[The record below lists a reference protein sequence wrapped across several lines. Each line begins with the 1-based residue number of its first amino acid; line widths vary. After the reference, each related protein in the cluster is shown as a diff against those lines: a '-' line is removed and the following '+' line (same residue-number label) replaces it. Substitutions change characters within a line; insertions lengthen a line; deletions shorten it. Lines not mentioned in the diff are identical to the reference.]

1 MVPTAQPDETDHG
14 LQQTLETGLASQS
27 GIIIDYTGPHQSVI
41 PAGLAYLRVLDGT
54 VWMMDATSAEEQRQL
69 ILTSLPPSPAQKRI
83 ALILVGV
90 LFVSFF
96 IIAVPLSNV
105 QLLRVDSFI
114 PAYGAATFMADSI
127 TAFLLFAQFAIVPS
141 FAFLAIASGYMYMAA
156 LVIPWL
162 LTFPEV
168 FSRFG
173 LLNAGTQSTAWFYML
188 WHGGFPLFV
197 IAYAL
202 LKNGDPEKRL
212 SKSDV
217 WRSIVWAVVLI
228 GGFVSVVSI
237 AVTSG
242 NSHLAALMLNGLSF
256 SREWYYAAAV
266 VGLLNL
272 TALAVLWMRRHSV
285 LDLWLMVVMC
295 AYMIEI
301 SMITAPNPA
310 RYSIGWYGDRAFDFM
325 ASCLILFVLLYEVTT
340 LNGRLLHAVL
350 GQRREREARLIT
362 GDAVS
367 ATVAHEVRQPLAAM
381 TTRAAAGY
389 RWLDRPAPD
398 IHEAKDA
405 LKQIIE
411 DGYRAEAVIEGI
423 RANFR
428 QDPGKRR
435 LIRINE
441 LIGETLAL
449 LRERLQQHRIAL
461 HVDLDTEA
469 PTILGDPRQLQEVL
483 LNLIGN
489 AIESMMAIAGPRLLQ
504 IRTRIDRRGEAV
516 VSVQDNGAGI
526 DGQGACRV
534 FQTPFTTKADGMGM
548 GLYICRSI
556 VDAHGGRIWIE
567 PIPSRGAVFEFAL
580 PIRDGME
587 EVPC

>member
-1 MVPTAQPDETDHG
+1 
-14 LQQTLETGLASQS
+14 
-27 GIIIDYTGPHQSVI
+27 
-41 PAGLAYLRVLDGT
+41 
-54 VWMMDATSAEEQRQL
+54 MMDIAASSEEEQRQL
-69 ILTSLPPSPAQKRI
+69 ILTSLPPSPVQKRM

-90 LFVSFF
+90 LFVCFF

-105 QLLRVDSFI
+105 QLLRIDSFI
-114 PAYGAATFMADSI
+114 PAYGAATFMTDSI

-168 FSRFG
+168 FSRSG
-173 LLNAGTQSTAWFYML
+173 LLDAGTQSTAWLYML

-202 LKNGDPEKRL
+202 LKDGDPERS

-217 WRSIVWAVVLI
+217 WRPIVWAVTLI
-228 GGFVSVVSI
+228 GGFVTVVSI

-242 NSHLAALMLNGLSF
+242 NSHLAALMLNGVSF

-272 TALAVLWMRRHSV
+272 TALVVLWMRRHSV

-310 RYSIGWYGDRAFDFM
+310 RYSIGWYGDRAFDFI
-325 ASCLILFVLLYEVTT
+325 ASSLILFVLLYEVTT

-350 GQRREREARLIT
+350 GQRREREARLVT

-398 IHEAKDA
+398 IHEAKEA

-428 QDPGKRR
+428 RDPGRRR
-435 LIRINE
+435 LTRINE

-449 LRERLQQHRIAL
+449 LRDRLQQHRIAL
-461 HVDLDTEA
+461 HIDLDTEA

-489 AIESMMAIAGPRLLQ
+489 AIESMMTIAGPRLLQ
-504 IRTRIDRRGEAV
+504 MRTRIDQRGDAV

-526 DGQGACRV
+526 DAQSAGRV

-556 VDAHGGRIWIE
+556 IEAHGGRIWIE

-580 PIRDGME
+580 PIRDGVE
-587 EVPC
+587 EGPS